1 MVFLRRLAFALSCF
15 FGVISALYAPACAA
29 PVNWPERPVRILI
42 PFAPGGAADTLAR
55 ILSDQFASEAK
66 GQPLVV
72 ENRPGAG
79 GTLAAAETSRSAPD
93 GYTLLMGDIGA
104 NAVAGA
110 LFPKL
115 PYDVAKSFEP
125 VIHLANLPMVMIA
138 NNNTGDGTLEG
149 FLKLARSKPGGL
161 NYASAGPG
169 GASHLMMEL
178 FNDLGGTRIVH
189 VPYRGGAPVL
199 QSVMVGDTHAAF
211 STVSTSKP
219 FIESKSVRAIAV
231 GGARPIPA
239 LPGVPPVAHLVP
251 GFEAYTWHGIHAPA
265 GTSPEL
271 VREINR
277 VFNALLGRPE
287 VLKRLEQQTAE
298 PIGGPPEAY
307 SKFVHGEIGKWAK
320 VVATSGIK
328 VD

>member
-1 MVFLRRLAFALSCF
+1 MRMLLLRLAFAA
-15 FGVISALYAPACAA
+15 SAMLGPAAVTSA
-29 PVNWPERPVRILI
+29 GAEPSKWPDRPVRILI

-55 ILSDQFASEAK
+55 ILSDHFAKEAR
-66 GQPLVV
+66 GQPLIV

-79 GTLAAAETSRSAPD
+79 GTLAAAETARSAPD

-110 LFPKL
+110 LFSKL
-115 PYDVAKSFEP
+115 SYDVGKSFEP
-125 VIHLANLPMVMIA
+125 VIHLANLPMVMIL
-138 NNNTGDGTLEG
+138 NNAVGDGTLKT
-149 FLKLARSKPGGL
+149 FLELARSRPGSF

-211 STVSTSKP
+211 STISTSKP
-219 FIESKSVRAIAV
+219 FIDANSVRAVAV
-231 GGARPIPA
+231 GGSAPVSA
-239 LPGVPPVAHLVP
+239 LPGVPPVAELVP
-251 GFEAYTWHGIHAPA
+251 GFEAYTWHGLHVPA
-265 GTSPEL
+265 GTPKE
-271 VREINR
+271 VVGEINR
-277 VFNALLGRPE
+277 IFNALLKKPE
-287 VLKRLEQQTAE
+287 VAERLVQQTAE
-298 PIGGPPEAY
+298 PVGGTPEAY
-307 SKFVHGEIGKWAK
+307 SRFVGAEIDKWAR

-328 VD
+328 MN